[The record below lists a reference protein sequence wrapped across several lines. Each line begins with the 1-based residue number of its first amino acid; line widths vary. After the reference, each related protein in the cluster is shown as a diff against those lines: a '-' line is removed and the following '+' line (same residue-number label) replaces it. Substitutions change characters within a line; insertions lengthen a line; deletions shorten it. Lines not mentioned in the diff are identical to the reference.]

1 MGKEYILLLIVL
13 QLKNVT
19 ILLSV
24 RISGLS
30 LKELSCF
37 WHDGRWQEV
46 CCPESEIGYL
56 HEYGVDEEWV
66 RIQEERLHN
75 ETNK

>member
-1 MGKEYILLLIVL
+1 MGKEYILLIVI

-24 RISGLS
+24 GISGLS

-46 CCPESEIGYL
+46 SGPESEIGYL

-75 ETNK
+75 ETNN